1 METRIYK
8 RLLNRKETIDSFTVW
23 FKPTK
28 KAAQDGAIINAYCCN
43 IDPYGRVCGYWE
55 DYPPNTRVRADI
67 RLGKRQKLA
76 DVPKQRIHP
85 KPAKPAT
92 GTNGMKINHIKRKYI
107 KMIIDKE
114 KSKHIFNQ
122 TKYYIICS

>member
-8 RLLNRKETIDSFTVW
+8 RLLNRKETIASFTVW

-76 DVPKQRIHP
+76 DVPKQI
-85 KPAKPAT
+85 AEWA
-92 GTNGMKINHIKRKYI
+92 KRKTKI
-107 KMIIDKE
+107 FSEACKTGNWDKWNE
-114 KSKHIFNQ
+114 D
-122 TKYYIICS
+122 